1 MTRIGN
7 GVFPTELDNEIGEH
21 LRTRG
26 EEVSEHYGEPQRCGW
41 LDLPL
46 IKYPSMINGYTAL
59 FLTKLDVLDTM
70 AEIKVATGYKKNGVE
85 LQNYPALG
93 NKMHD
98 IEVEYVLC
106 PGWQGQ
112 STSKCRTFD
121 SLPENA
127 RRYVQFIEKSVGIPD
142 RHGTYSNFIKH
153 LKRIHP
159 NEYELIASSD
169 AAYLNEEENVV
180 SDDRTIA
187 DLGNIKY
194 KQNQF
199 ILSITKNLI
208 IKCGL
213 PLNIVEHTSFRDF
226 LKDCHLKYEPVSS
239 KKLKGA
245 VIPLLK
251 NNVLGIIH
259 EALNNI
265 DYLTLT
271 VDGWFDRRCR
281 SYLGVTCHFLDSKM
295 MPQAYLMDF
304 LRFRSPHNGESIL
317 RLTGDVLN
325 RFNIKEKVFKIITDN
340 ASSMI
345 NAYKFGL
352 FTDEE
357 DDVFDYQTHP
367 MSNTNSS
374 LDDCDDD
381 IQMDNFQMMDVRY
394 ADDVEDDE
402 SLPTF
407 RLSCFLHSLQLC
419 VRDGMQNASYTSK
432 VLDKCR
438 ILSKLSHKS
447 SKIADALDQLNKSI
461 TKTNV
466 TRWNSDYMLIKSI
479 LSIGKNDLESIVTLM
494 ENSIKFSNNDI
505 MILQEI
511 IDILEPF
518 YDISIKCQSEKI
530 VTASLVVPAIVHLMV
545 HLRDLKEHVVFGT
558 KLVQQL
564 QLSIEQRF
572 AGIVNRIKQLN
583 IEENDPFNDSV
594 YFIAAVL
601 DPSFKF
607 FWLRDLKLPANAENR
622 LKQDVI
628 QLILDEMNKDLK
640 LSSTKL
646 FDKNISSITKPRKRK
661 IFSYDDVYGGY
672 SNDPMVVNPVAELEA
687 YLNDPIRFS
696 FSEYW
701 CRSQLIQLKKLV
713 VHIGCVQASSAP
725 IERVFSCAGLIL
737 SSRRTRLNE
746 TLFKDLVFLK
756 ANQALL

>member
-46 IKYPSMINGYTAL
+46 IKYASMINGYTAL

-142 RHGTYSNFIKH
+142 
-153 LKRIHP
+153 
-159 NEYELIASSD
+159 
-169 AAYLNEEENVV
+169 
-180 SDDRTIA
+180 
-187 DLGNIKY
+187 
-194 KQNQF
+194 
-199 ILSITKNLI
+199 
-208 IKCGL
+208 
-213 PLNIVEHTSFRDF
+213 
-226 LKDCHLKYEPVSS
+226 
-239 KKLKGA
+239 
-245 VIPLLK
+245 
-251 NNVLGIIH
+251 NNYGI
-259 EALNNI
+259 
-265 DYLTLT
+265 
-271 VDGWFDRRCR
+271 
-281 SYLGVTCHFLDSKM
+281 
-295 MPQAYLMDF
+295 
-304 LRFRSPHNGESIL
+304 
-317 RLTGDVLN
+317 
-325 RFNIKEKVFKIITDN
+325 
-340 ASSMI
+340 
-345 NAYKFGL
+345 
-352 FTDEE
+352 
-357 DDVFDYQTHP
+357 
-367 MSNTNSS
+367 
-374 LDDCDDD
+374 
-381 IQMDNFQMMDVRY
+381 QMMDVRY